1 MVEEVAIVFDQLI
14 NWLYGVLTKPVQT
27 LNEIAREKPA
37 NAAFL
42 IYLGITMLSVL
53 SSLYN
58 PQAMQAF
65 EDLMRETDIAI
76 PFSVIIAASLLMAII
91 SIFVVTGVL
100 QLLARLFK
108 GNGGYWNLFSA
119 YAFANFPL
127 IIGLPITFI
136 SGFLGTVG
144 NILSGVF
151 SLGLSIWVLVLQVI
165 AVRESHSLSTGAS
178 IGVYLLQL
186 AILVGI
192 PLAIAIVLMIAY
204 LSF

>member
-1 MVEEVAIVFDQLI
+1 VSDQLI
-14 NWLYGVLTKPVQT
+14 NWLHGILTSPVKT

-42 IYLGITMLSVL
+42 LYLGVSMLSVI

-58 PQAMQAF
+58 PQSMQAF
-65 EDLMRETDIAI
+65 EDLMREANINI
-76 PFSVIIAASLLMAII
+76 PFSVIIAASLLIAII
-91 SIFVVTGVL
+91 SIFVITGVL

-108 GNGGYWNLFSA
+108 GSGGYWNLFSA

-127 IIGLPITFI
+127 IIGVPITFI
-136 SGFLGTVG
+136 SGFLGTIG
-144 NILSGVF
+144 DILAGVI
-151 SLGLSIWVLVLQVI
+151 SLALSIWVLVLQVI

-186 AILVGI
+186 VILVGI
-192 PLAIAIVLMIAY
+192 PLAIAIGLVFTY
-204 LSF
+204 LTF

>member
-1 MVEEVAIVFDQLI
+1 VSDQLI
-14 NWLYGVLTKPVQT
+14 NWLHGILTRPVKT

-37 NAAFL
+37 NVAFL
-42 IYLGITMLSVL
+42 LYLGVSMLSVI

-58 PQAMQAF
+58 PQSMQAF
-65 EDLMRETDIAI
+65 EDLMREANINI
-76 PFSVIIAASLLMAII
+76 PFSVIIAASLLIAII
-91 SIFVVTGVL
+91 SIFVITGVL

-108 GNGGYWNLFSA
+108 GSGGYWNLFSA

-127 IIGLPITFI
+127 IIGVPITFI
-136 SGFLGTVG
+136 SGFLGTIG
-144 NILSGVF
+144 DILAGVI
-151 SLGLSIWVLVLQVI
+151 SLALSIWVLVLQVI

-192 PLAIAIVLMIAY
+192 PLVIAIGLVFAY

>member
-1 MVEEVAIVFDQLI
+1 VSDQLI
-14 NWLYGVLTKPVQT
+14 NWLHGVLTRPVKT

-42 IYLGITMLSVL
+42 LYLGVSMLSVI

-58 PQAMQAF
+58 PQSMQAF
-65 EDLMRETDIAI
+65 EDLMWEANINI
-76 PFSVIIAASLLMAII
+76 PFSVIIAASLLIAII
-91 SIFVVTGVL
+91 SIFVITGVL

-108 GNGGYWNLFSA
+108 GSGGYWNLFSA

-127 IIGLPITFI
+127 IIGVPITFI

-144 NILSGVF
+144 DILAGVI
-151 SLGLSIWVLVLQVI
+151 SLALSIWVLVLQVI

-192 PLAIAIVLMIAY
+192 PLVIAIGLVFAY

>member
-1 MVEEVAIVFDQLI
+1 VSDQLI
-14 NWLYGVLTKPVQT
+14 NWLHGVLTRPVKT

-42 IYLGITMLSVL
+42 LYLGVSMLSVI

-58 PQAMQAF
+58 PQSMQAF
-65 EDLMRETDIAI
+65 EDLMREANINI
-76 PFSVIIAASLLMAII
+76 PFSVIIAASLLIAII
-91 SIFVVTGVL
+91 SIFVITGVL

-108 GNGGYWNLFSA
+108 GSGGYWNLFSA

-127 IIGLPITFI
+127 IIGVPITFI

-144 NILSGVF
+144 DILAGVI
-151 SLGLSIWVLVLQVI
+151 SLALSIWVLVLQVI

-192 PLAIAIVLMIAY
+192 PLVIAIGLVFAY

>member
-1 MVEEVAIVFDQLI
+1 MFDQI
-14 NWLYGVLTKPVQT
+14 IEWLYGVLTRPVQT

-42 IYLGITMLSVL
+42 IYLAVTVLSVL
-53 SSLYN
+53 ASLYN
-58 PQAMQAF
+58 EQTMQAF
-65 EDLMRETDIAI
+65 QDLMRETGISI
-76 PFSVIIAASLLMAII
+76 SYSVIIAASILIAII
-91 SIFVVTGVL
+91 SIFVITGVL

-108 GNGGYWNLFSA
+108 GSGGYWNLFSA
-119 YAFANFPL
+119 YAFAGFPL
-127 IIGLPITFI
+127 IIGVPVTLI
-136 SGFLGTVG
+136 SGFLGPVG
-144 NILSGVF
+144 DILAGLV

-186 AILVGI
+186 VILIGI
-192 PLAIAIVLMIAY
+192 PLIIGIGLLIAY

>member
-1 MVEEVAIVFDQLI
+1 MFDQLI

-42 IYLGITMLSVL
+42 LYLGISMLSVL
-53 SSLYN
+53 GSLYN

-65 EDLMRETDIAI
+65 EDLMRETGISI
-76 PFSVIIAASLLMAII
+76 PFSVIIAASLLIAII
-91 SIFVVTGVL
+91 SIFVITGVL

-108 GNGGYWNLFSA
+108 GSGGYWNLFSA

-127 IIGLPITFI
+127 IIGVPIAFV

-144 NILSGVF
+144 DILAGLI

-192 PLAIAIVLMIAY
+192 PLAVAVGLIIAY

>member
-1 MVEEVAIVFDQLI
+1 VSDQLV
-14 NWLYGVLTKPVQT
+14 NWLHGVLTSPVKT

-42 IYLGITMLSVL
+42 IYLGVSMLSVI

-58 PQAMQAF
+58 PQSMQAF
-65 EDLMRETDIAI
+65 EDLMREANINI
-76 PFSVIIAASLLMAII
+76 PFSVIIAASLLIAIV
-91 SIFVVTGVL
+91 SIFVITGVL

-108 GNGGYWNLFSA
+108 GSGGYWNLFSA

-127 IIGLPITFI
+127 IIGVPITFA
-136 SGFLGTVG
+136 GGYLGTVG
-144 NILSGVF
+144 DILAGVI
-151 SLGLSIWVLVLQVI
+151 SLALSIWVLVLQVI

-192 PLAIAIVLMIAY
+192 PLIIGIGLLIAY

>member
-1 MVEEVAIVFDQLI
+1 MFDQLI

-42 IYLGITMLSVL
+42 LYLGISMLSVL
-53 SSLYN
+53 GSLYN

-65 EDLMRETDIAI
+65 EDLMRETGISI
-76 PFSVIIAASLLMAII
+76 PFSVIIAASLLIAII
-91 SIFVVTGVL
+91 SIFVITGVL

-108 GNGGYWNLFSA
+108 GSGGYWNLFSA

-127 IIGLPITFI
+127 IIGVPITFV
-136 SGFLGTVG
+136 SGFLGAVG
-144 NILSGVF
+144 DILAGLI

-192 PLAIAIVLMIAY
+192 PLAVAVGLIIAY

>member
-1 MVEEVAIVFDQLI
+1 MFDQLI

-37 NAAFL
+37 NVAFL
-42 IYLGITMLSVL
+42 LYLGITMLSVI

-65 EDLMRETDIAI
+65 EDLMRETGISI
-76 PFSVIIAASLLMAII
+76 PFSVIIAASLLITII
-91 SIFVVTGVL
+91 SIFVITGVL
-100 QLLARLFK
+100 HLLARLFK
-108 GNGGYWNLFSA
+108 GSGGYWNLFSA

-127 IIGLPITFI
+127 IIGVPVTFI
-136 SGFLGTVG
+136 GGFLGTMG
-144 NILSGVF
+144 DILAGLV

-186 AILVGI
+186 VILVGI
-192 PLAIAIVLMIAY
+192 PLVVAIGLIFAY

>member
-1 MVEEVAIVFDQLI
+1 MFDQLI
-14 NWLYGVLTKPVQT
+14 NWLYGILTRPVQT

-42 IYLGITMLSVL
+42 LYLGISMLSVL
-53 SSLYN
+53 GSLYN
-58 PQAMQAF
+58 PQSMQAF
-65 EDLMRETDIAI
+65 EDLMREANINI
-76 PFSVIIAASLLMAII
+76 PFSVIIAAALLIAII
-91 SIFVVTGVL
+91 SIFVITGVL

-108 GNGGYWNLFSA
+108 GSGGYWNLFSA

-127 IIGLPITFI
+127 IIGVPITFV
-136 SGFLGTVG
+136 SGFLGTLG
-144 NILSGVF
+144 DILAGVI

-192 PLAIAIVLMIAY
+192 PLAVAIGLIITY

>member
-1 MVEEVAIVFDQLI
+1 MFDQLI
-14 NWLYGVLTKPVQT
+14 NWLYGVLAKPVQT

-37 NAAFL
+37 NVAFL
-42 IYLGITMLSVL
+42 LYLGISMLSVL
-53 SSLYN
+53 GSLYN

-65 EDLMRETDIAI
+65 EDLMREANINI
-76 PFSVIIAASLLMAII
+76 PFSVIIAASLLVAII
-91 SIFVVTGVL
+91 SIFVITGVL

-108 GNGGYWNLFSA
+108 GSGGYWNLFSA

-127 IIGLPITFI
+127 IIGVPITFI

-144 NILSGVF
+144 DILAGSI

-165 AVRESHSLSTGAS
+165 AVRESHSLSTVAS

-186 AILVGI
+186 VILVVI
-192 PLAIAIVLMIAY
+192 PLAVAIGLIIAY